1 MKIEDYELS
10 VAAKVSG
17 TWNLHHASLEDA
29 SASQPLEFF
38 TLLSSISG
46 VVGNKGQANYAAA
59 NAFLDAFAAHR
70 RSLGLPA
77 HSIDLGAIDDVGYIA
92 EQEASILAD
101 GDGSNHSSAPLL
113 ADRFRR
119 DDQWTPLSE
128 QTLRSTLTISILQ
141 QSGHPISDSPQ
152 LVTGISHPLTGD
164 ELQED
169 SRFGYL
175 YGGAGSG
182 TDAIHQND
190 GKGATLDATSAAVQA
205 FSILKTS
212 ADTTLAGR
220 RALEKAALSALA
232 AQTVRVL
239 RVETEVE
246 VGKPLAS
253 YGLDSLSAVELRGFI
268 RSRLGAD
275 LSTLDVTRAGSL
287 VELAEKVVAK
297 LSEAK

>member
-1 MKIEDYELS
+1 M
-10 VAAKVSG
+10 
-17 TWNLHHASLEDA
+17 
-29 SASQPLEFF
+29 EFF

-46 VVGNKGQANYAAA
+46 VVGNKGQASYAAA

-77 HSIDLGAIDDVGYIA
+77 HSLDLGAIDDVGYIA
-92 EQEASILAD
+92 EQEAITLASED
-101 GDGSNHSSAPLL
+101 GLSHHTVPSL

-119 DDQWTPLSE
+119 DDQWTPLNE

-141 QSGHPISDSPQ
+141 QQTCPLSSSAQ
-152 LVTGISHPLTGD
+152 LVTGIAHPLRD
-164 ELQED
+164 EELRED
-169 SRFGYL
+169 ARFGYIS
-175 YGGAGSG
+175 GAGIG
-182 TDAIHQND
+182 VDGPHEND
-190 GKGATLDATSAAVQA
+190 GQSGAQDAAAAAVQA
-205 FSILKTS
+205 FVVLKASGT
-212 ADTTLAGR
+212 AAAGTKT
-220 RALEKAALSALA
+220 LEKAALMALA
-232 AQTVRVL
+232 AQTVKVL

-268 RSRLGAD
+268 RSRLGAE

-297 LSEAK
+297 LN